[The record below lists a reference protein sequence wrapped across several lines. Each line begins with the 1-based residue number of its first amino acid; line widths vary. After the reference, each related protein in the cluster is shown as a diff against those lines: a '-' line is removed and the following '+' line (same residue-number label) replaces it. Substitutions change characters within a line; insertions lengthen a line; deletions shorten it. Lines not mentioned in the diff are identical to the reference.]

1 MMRWLVSSS
10 IKFRLIVVAAAA
22 AVLVVGVSQL
32 RDAPVEVLPDFTPT
46 TVEVQ
51 TEALGLSAAEVEQLV
66 TVPMEQDLLN
76 GVAFLKDIR
85 SESVPGLSRI
95 LLIFEPGTPLFKARQ
110 VVAERLTQTAA
121 LPQVSKA
128 PAMLQP
134 LSSTNRVLMVGMSS
148 RTLSAIQMGVL
159 ARWTIAP
166 RLVGVPGVSN
176 VSVWGLED
184 RQLQVQVDPARLRD
198 KGVSLDQVISSSAN
212 ALWVSPL
219 TFVEAST
226 PGTGGFIDTPNQ
238 RIGIQHESPIVTA
251 ADLAKVRV
259 EGTKNLVLGDV
270 GSVVQ
275 GHQPL
280 IGDAVVDGKPGM
292 LLVIQRFPGSN
303 VRDVTRNVEQEINDM
318 KPGLAGI
325 TFDTGVYR
333 PATYVEKSLDN
344 LAVVVIVG
352 MILLALV
359 LGAFLFRWRTA
370 LVGVVVVPLSLLV
383 ALLVLWAF
391 GSTLN
396 AIVLAG
402 LAAAV
407 LLVIDEAVVSVENTS
422 RRLHE
427 QRRDGSVQPLAKTVL
442 DAALEMRGP
451 ALYATLVIGL
461 AVLPVFFLERLSG
474 AFFPDIAAAFLVA
487 LVASMV
493 VALTVTPAL
502 SMLLLSRTRM
512 NGSDEEGAA
521 PLARWLR
528 RHYETGLSRVIH
540 KPRVAFVAV
549 GAMLVLAA
557 ATTPFLGQ
565 SLLPTFKENNLL
577 IQWDGPPGTSLP
589 EMERVTALASN
600 ELRSI
605 PGVRDV
611 GAHVGRAILG
621 DQVVGANAGE
631 LWVSID
637 PGAHYD
643 ATVASVKRVVAGY
656 PGLSRTVQTYSQE
669 RVNEALTGTKGDVV
683 ARVYGEDLDTLGSQ
697 AAKVRGALAGIVGV
711 TNARVLLPAEE
722 PTLKVRVDLAKADT
736 YGIKPG
742 DVRRAATTLLSGLVV
757 GNLFDQQKVFD
768 VVVWGVP
775 SVRDSLTSIR
785 QLLIDTPDGG
795 HVRLGDVADVRIA
808 PSPGIIKRQNV
819 SRYVDVGAN
828 VSGRDRDAV
837 VHDLQSTLQGL
848 RFPVAYHAEVLAAD
862 TQPIWRL
869 VSIAIAA
876 VIGMFLLLQV
886 FLGSWRLATLATL
899 TLPLGV
905 LGAPA
910 AVLAAGGEL
919 SFGSYI
925 GMFAVFGLAARAGL
939 LLFDRIRRLET
950 DEDEAFGTDLI
961 MRAARERLVPIT
973 MTATTAG
980 LLSVAVLILGSR
992 PGLELLHPIAVV
1004 VVGGLITTV
1013 ALNVLVLPVLYARF
1027 GRSRAAE
1034 REAGREPGDLTAVLD
1049 ELARGGVAGGA
1060 AAPAAPAMPAV
1071 TVTESRAVPKVDR

>member
-1 MMRWLVSSS
+1 MMRWIVTSS
-10 IKFRLIVVAAAA
+10 ITFRLLVVAAAA
-22 AVLVVGVSQL
+22 ATLAVGVSQL
-32 RDAPVEVLPDFTPT
+32 HKAPVEVLPDFTPT

-76 GVAFLKDIR
+76 GIAFLKDIR
-85 SESVPGLSRI
+85 SESVPGMSRI
-95 LLIFEPGTPLFKARQ
+95 LMIFEPGTPLFRARQ

-148 RTLSAIQMGVL
+148 KTLSAIRMGVL

-166 RLVGVPGVSN
+166 RLVGVPGVAN

-184 RQLQVQVDPARLRD
+184 RQLQVQVDPARLRAQ
-198 KGVSLDQVISSSAN
+198 GVSLDQVISTSAN

-238 RIGIQHESPIVTA
+238 RIGVQHESPIVTA

-259 EGTKNLVLGDV
+259 EGAKNLVLGDV

-280 IGDAVVDGKPGM
+280 IGDAVVDGDPGM
-292 LLVIQRFPGSN
+292 LLVIQRFPGTK
-303 VRDVTRNVEQEINDM
+303 VRDVTRNVEQAINDM
-318 KPGLAGI
+318 KPGLKGI
-325 TFDTGVYR
+325 TFDTHVYR
-333 PATYVEKSLDN
+333 PATYVEKSIDN
-344 LAVVVIVG
+344 LALVVIVG

-359 LGAFLFRWRTA
+359 LGAFLFRWWTA

-396 AIVLAG
+396 AMILAG

-407 LLVIDEAVVSVENTS
+407 LLVIDDAVVSVEHAS
-422 RRLHE
+422 RRLRE
-427 QRRDGSVQPLAKTVL
+427 QQRTGTGQPVAKTVL
-442 DAALEMRGP
+442 DAVLEMRRP
-451 ALYATLVIGL
+451 TLYATLIVGL

-474 AFFPDIAAAFLVA
+474 AFFPDIAAAFLLA

-502 SMLLLSRTRM
+502 TVLLLSRART
-512 NGSDEEGAA
+512 GEGEGEGAV
-521 PLARWLR
+521 PLVGWLHR
-528 RHYETGLSRVIH
+528 RYETGLSRVIH
-540 KPRVAFVAV
+540 KPRVAYVAV
-549 GAMLVLAA
+549 GAMLVLAG
-557 ATTPFLGQ
+557 ATAPFLGQ

-589 EMERVTALASN
+589 EMERVTALASD

-605 PGVRDV
+605 SGVRDV

-621 DQVVGANAGE
+621 DQIVGANAGE

-637 PGAHYD
+637 PGADYN
-643 ATVASVKRVVAGY
+643 ATVASVKRVAAAY
-656 PGLSRTVQTYSQE
+656 PGFSRSVQTYSQD
-669 RVNEALTGTKGDVV
+669 RVTEALTGTKEDVV
-683 ARVYGEDLDTLGSQ
+683 VRVYGEDLDTLRAQ
-697 AAKVRGALAGIVGV
+697 AAKVGRDISGVDGV

-722 PTLKVRVDLAKADT
+722 PTLKVRVDLARADQ

-742 DVRRAATTLLSGLVV
+742 DIRRAATTLLSGLVV

-775 SVRDSLTSIR
+775 SVRANLTSIR

-795 HVRLGDVADVRIA
+795 QVRLGDVAAVRIA
-808 PSPGIIKRQNV
+808 PSPGIIKRQDV
-819 SRYVDVGAN
+819 SRYVDVGAS
-828 VSGRDRDAV
+828 VSGRDRDALV
-837 VHDLQSTLQGL
+837 RDVQSSLQGL
-848 RFPVAYHAEVLAAD
+848 RFPIEYHAEVLAAD
-862 TQPIWRL
+862 TQPTWRL
-869 VSIAIAA
+869 ISIAVAA

-886 FLGSWRLATLATL
+886 LLGSWRLATFAAL

-910 AVLAAGGEL
+910 AVLAAGGTL

-939 LLFDRIRRLET
+939 LLFDRIHQLEA
-950 DEDEAFGTDLI
+950 DEGEAFGDGLI
-961 MRAARERLVPIT
+961 MRAAGERLVPVA

-980 LLSVAVLILGSR
+980 LVSVAVLILGGR
-992 PGLELLHPIAVV
+992 PGLELLYPIAVV
-1004 VVGGLITTV
+1004 FVGGLITTV
-1013 ALNVLVLPVLYARF
+1013 AVNVLVLPVLYARF
-1027 GRSRAAE
+1027 GLSRAAE
-1034 REAGREPGDLTAVLD
+1034 PEAAREPGGLTAVLD

-1060 AAPAAPAMPAV
+1060 AAPAIPAV
-1071 TVTESRAVPKVDR
+1071 TVTETRAVPEAER

>member
-1 MMRWLVSSS
+1 MMRWIVRSS
-10 IKFRLIVVAAAA
+10 ITFRLLVVATAAA
-22 AVLVVGVSQL
+22 TLVVGVSQL
-32 RDAPVEVLPDFTPT
+32 HKAPVEVLPDFTPT

-76 GVAFLKDIR
+76 GIAFLKDIR

-148 RTLSAIQMGVL
+148 KTLSAIQMGVL

-166 RLVGVPGVSN
+166 RLVGVPGVAN

-184 RQLQVQVDPARLRD
+184 RQLQVQVDPARLRA
-198 KGVSLDQVISSSAN
+198 KGVSLDQVISTSAN

-251 ADLAKVRV
+251 ADLGKVRV

-280 IGDAVVDGKPGM
+280 IGEAVVDGHPGM

-318 KPGLAGI
+318 KPGLSAI
-325 TFDTGVYR
+325 TFDTNVYR
-333 PATYVEKSLDN
+333 PATYVEKSIDN

-359 LGAFLFRWRTA
+359 LAAFLFRWRTA
-370 LVGVVVVPLSLLV
+370 LVGLVVVPLSVLA
-383 ALLVLWAF
+383 ALLVLWAN

-396 AIVLAG
+396 AMILAG

-407 LLVIDEAVVSVENTS
+407 LLVIDDAVVSVEHVS
-422 RRLHE
+422 RRLSE
-427 QRRDGSVQPLAKTVL
+427 QQRAGTGQPVAKTVL
-442 DAALEMRGP
+442 DAVLEMRRP
-451 ALYATLVIGL
+451 TLYATLIIGL

-474 AFFPDIAAAFLVA
+474 AFLPDIAAAFLLA

-502 SMLLLSRTRM
+502 AVLLHSRAGT
-512 NGSDEEGAA
+512 GQGEDAA
-521 PLARWLR
+521 PLARWLDR
-528 RHYETGLSRVIH
+528 RYEPGLSRVIH
-540 KPRVAFVAV
+540 KPRVAYVAV

-600 ELRSI
+600 DLRSV

-621 DQVVGANAGE
+621 DQAVGANAGE

-637 PGAHYD
+637 PGANYD
-643 ATVASVKRVVAGY
+643 ATVASVKRVVAAY
-656 PGLSRTVQTYSQE
+656 PGFSRTVQTYSQD
-669 RVNEALTGTKGDVV
+669 RVNEALTGTKEDVV
-683 ARVYGEDLDTLGSQ
+683 VRVYGENLDTLGVQ
-697 AAKVRGALAGIVGV
+697 AAKVRRVMSGVDGV

-722 PTLKVRVDLAKADT
+722 PTLKVKVDLAKADR

-757 GNLFDQQKVFD
+757 GNLFEQQKVFD

-775 SVRDSLTSIR
+775 SIRANLTSIR
-785 QLLIDTPDGG
+785 QLLIDTPGG
-795 HVRLGDVADVRIA
+795 GQVRLGDVADVHIA
-808 PSPGIIKRQNV
+808 PSPGIIKRQDV
-819 SRYVDVGAN
+819 SRYVDVGAS

-837 VHDLQSTLQGL
+837 VRDVQSSLQRL
-848 RFPVAYHAEVLAAD
+848 RFPIEYHAEVLAAD
-862 TQPIWRL
+862 TQPTWRL
-869 VSIAIAA
+869 ISIAIAA
-876 VIGMFLLLQV
+876 MIGMFLLLQV
-886 FLGSWRLATLATL
+886 LLGSWRLATFAML

-910 AVLAAGGEL
+910 AVLAAGGTL
-919 SFGSYI
+919 SLGSYI
-925 GMFAVFGLAARAGL
+925 GLFAVFGLAARAGL
-939 LLFDRIRRLET
+939 LLFDRIRQLET
-950 DEDEAFGTDLI
+950 DEGEEFGAGLV
-961 MRAARERLVPIT
+961 MRAARERLVPVA

-980 LLSVAVLILGSR
+980 LLSAAVLILGSR

-1004 VVGGLITTV
+1004 FVGGLITTV
-1013 ALNVLVLPVLYARF
+1013 ALNVLVLPVLYVRF
-1027 GRSRAAE
+1027 GVSRAAE
-1034 REAGREPGDLTAVLD
+1034 REAAREPGDLTAVLD
-1049 ELARGGVAGGA
+1049 ELARGGVAG
-1060 AAPAAPAMPAV
+1060 APATPAARAAPAV
-1071 TVTESRAVPKVDR
+1071 TVTETRAVPPESER